1 MISSKILFFKNAIQ
15 PSFVFRT
22 YRNVKA
28 KPNRQFKKNDVK
40 GNPGSNRMLAMVL
53 DGESPDVSDVT
64 LEDIEDGDNDM
75 LNSHL
80 FYDQHMKEIEN
91 QKKFKAFQNIKRKY
105 FKSNIVQPNFL
116 TYFEKQQIKTLHDKS
131 PKEWTPQT
139 LSTCFPASP
148 EVIVKILKSKWISDE
163 GQKILRH
170 DKLVQQ
176 NWERFRNGLFN
187 DILSDEL
194 KNHLIKFS
202 ERRPTLITLE
212 QAEAHIPKLAADY
225 LKPQEFGQII
235 TSYLGEPKNP
245 INEPIQ
251 IEAKDKPNIELIYE
265 NDTTTKS
272 SKRHFTLDEFKND
285 SQKESFSFYNTSQT
299 LSTNNKSVDVEKVEA
314 SLQENTR
321 IISRK
326 EVSEYID
333 TMNDYPLAI
342 RIPKSV
348 WKEGYV
354 YRVNDCFYDDNG
366 DFLYRVPGLI
376 KDEDKQQ
383 KQQ

>member
-1 MISSKILFFKNAIQ
+1 MFSSKIRFFKITVQ

-28 KPNRQFKKNDVK
+28 KPNRQVKNDNVK
-40 GNPGSNRMLAMVL
+40 GNPGGNRMLAMVL
-53 DGESPDVSDVT
+53 DGESPDVSDVAF
-64 LEDIEDGDNDM
+64 EDLEDGDNDM
-75 LNSHL
+75 LDSHL
-80 FYDQHMKEIEN
+80 LYDQHMKEMN
-91 QKKFKAFQNIKRKY
+91 KQKQFKSFQNIKRKY

-116 TYFEKQQIKTLHDKS
+116 TYFEKQQIKNLHDKS

-176 NWERFRNGLFN
+176 NWERFRNGQFK
-187 DILSDEL
+187 DILSDDL
-194 KNHLIKFS
+194 KNHLGKFS
-202 ERRPTLITLE
+202 ERRPTLITPE

-235 TSYLGEPKNP
+235 TSYLGEPTNP
-245 INEPIQ
+245 IDEPIQ
-251 IEAKDKPNIELIYE
+251 IETKDKPNIELIYE

-272 SKRHFTLDEFKND
+272 SKRHFTLDEFKSD
-285 SQKESFSFYNTSQT
+285 SRKESTPRT
-299 LSTNNKSVDVEKVEA
+299 LPTNDKSVDVEKFEA
-314 SLQENTR
+314 SLQENTSVV
-321 IISRK
+321 SRK
-326 EVSEYID
+326 EVSAFID
-333 TMNDYPLAI
+333 TINDYPLAI
-342 RIPKSV
+342 RIPKKV
-348 WKEGYV
+348 WKEGYI

-376 KDEDKQQ
+376 KDEDRQQ
-383 KQQ
+383 KQ